1 MSRGRH
7 GARRLLVQAFYQRQ
21 VGGHSSGELRVQFA
35 GGSDFAKTDGAY
47 FHTLLGEVLAD
58 TDELDRLIGRAADR
72 PVAQLD
78 PVERGV
84 LWLGIAELIHH
95 PDVPVG
101 VIIDEAIELTR
112 EFGATDA
119 HRYVNAVLD
128 RLAPELRAPAG
139 AGP

>member
-21 VGGHSSGELRVQFA
+21 LTGHDSAELRRQF
-35 GGSDFAKTDGAY
+35 GERPEIVRSDAAY
-47 FHTLLGEVLAD
+47 FHTLLGEVLGD
-58 TDELDRLIGRAADR
+58 TEALDRLIEGAADR
-72 PVAQLD
+72 PVAQID

-84 LWLGIAELIHH
+84 LWLGVAELVHH

-101 VIIDEAIELTR
+101 VVIDEAIELTR
-112 EFGATDA
+112 EFGATDS

-128 RLAPELRAPAG
+128 RVATQLRP
-139 AGP
+139 PS